1 MWLTTTDEHRIL
13 NAQRVRLPSLATLAI
28 TPWVLLT
35 LDLEDRWPI
44 LDDPQPMVAESI
56 GKEFDEAINF
66 SQRQS

>member
-1 MWLTTTDEHRIL
+1 
-13 NAQRVRLPSLATLAI
+13 
-28 TPWVLLT
+28 VLLT